1 MKKTLREFQVKSL
14 CKAIST
20 SAPPETYPGPLQ
32 ISKMENFATIVNYF
46 KALLLRR
53 CRGPVYNSRFMIC
66 LKQARRHRD

>member
-32 ISKMENFATIVNYF
+32 ISKMENFATIVNSS
-46 KALLLRR
+46 KKL
-53 CRGPVYNSRFMIC
+53 NIC
-66 LKQARRHRD
+66 LKSSKAVSCCSKPLMFKGIPDT